1 MKKKIF
7 TLLALLVCAVGS
19 AWADD
24 VVSATQTFTNSRKTC
39 TWDPI
44 SATVAKGN
52 TAGSDGLYFTA
63 KSDKAI
69 STSSSTVQGGNGAI
83 SVVYVQV
90 VSASSSGT
98 ITMTSSTDA
107 SDRPMY
113 LESYNAQTNAEA
125 KVVCAKNGSTAN
137 FTSSDVVS
145 YAGGYYVKLSNTDNK
160 DVKIKSFAITLTSNE
175 SYPEIVKEDPVF
187 SLTKTSIT
195 TAQTSQI
202 QVGTKGSLD
211 GIELSDITYGTA
223 GVVTVDADGVVTP
236 VAAGTTTIKFNSSAS
251 SKYYASTDNSLTITV
266 TEAITVFDADG
277 LYNQEII
284 LSQANIED
292 KDYLTCNATNWQ
304 DKGWSSPHD
313 GNFLDWKT
321 GRKITLKVKNAYA
334 FELYVSGTKDRTYKI
349 KVGTADAVEYTQGG
363 NGSGFVSS
371 GVIAT
376 GTTDEVTIEIEGGSN
391 TLYPVYFIINPAVE
405 LTEEATNYTPVAA
418 TDATVSL
425 IRTLSASYYNTF
437 CVPFDIDLTDEN
449 SPLYGADV
457 QEFDNV
463 TGSILKFKAVTG
475 TMDAGTPYLVK
486 PAANVVN
493 PVFTGVTVK
502 EVESTTVSIAN
513 SESPGVN
520 FQFKGTYNK
529 VTLATDKTE
538 QFLNTSGTFSY
549 PSDTEH
555 ATMKGLRAYFII
567 PASVINNSDG
577 APELS
582 ISLDGGEEDVADG
595 NTTVIDGIEYKNV
608 KDGEYYNLAGQRV
621 AQPSKGLYIVNGK
634 KYIVK

>member
-1 MKKKIF
+1 MKKNIF

-52 TAGSDGLYFTA
+52 TAGNDGLYFTA

-98 ITMTSSTDA
+98 ITMTSSSDA

-195 TAQTSQI
+195 TVQTSQI
-202 QVGTKGSLD
+202 QVGTKGNLD
-211 GIELSDITYGTA
+211 GIELSGITYGTA

-236 VAAGTTTIKFNSSAS
+236 VAAGTTTINFSSGAS
-251 SKYYASTDNSLTITV
+251 SKYNASTGNSLTITV
-266 TEAITVFDADG
+266 IQAITVFDAAG
-277 LYNQEII
+277 LYNHEII
-284 LSQANIED
+284 LSQANVED
-292 KDYLTCNATNWQ
+292 KDYLTCNSTNWA
-304 DKGWSSPHD
+304 DRTSWAAPY
-313 GNFLDWKT
+313 NTYFLDMKS
-321 GRKITLKVKNAYA
+321 GRKITLKVKNASA

-349 KVGTADAVEYTQGG
+349 KVGAADAVEYTQSSSTGY
-363 NGSGFVSS
+363 VSS

-376 GTTDEVTIEIEGGSN
+376 GTTGEVTIEVEGGSNN

-405 LTEEATNYTPVAA
+405 LTPAKIYTTLTSAYPLDFTDVEGLKAYIVKDDDASDGKITMTQVNKVPAGTGLVLKATTPNAA
-418 TDATVSL
+418 VS
-425 IRTLSASYYNTF
+425 
-437 CVPFDIDLTDEN
+437 VPVFDGT
-449 SPLYGADV
+449 GADNV
-457 QEFDNV
+457 ADNKME
-463 TGSILKFKAVTG
+463 GSAIETTAI
-475 TMDAGTPYLVK
+475 
-486 PAANVVN
+486 AANA
-493 PVFTGVTVK
+493 GY
-502 EVESTTVSIAN
+502 I
-513 SESPGVN
+513 
-520 FQFKGTYNK
+520 
-529 VTLATDKTE
+529 L
-538 QFLNTSGTFSY
+538 
-549 PSDTEH
+549 
-555 ATMKGLRAYFII
+555 
-567 PASVINNSDG
+567 
-577 APELS
+577 
-582 ISLDGGEEDVADG
+582 
-595 NTTVIDGIEYKNV
+595 
-608 KDGEYYNLAGQRV
+608 KDGEFHPASAGTLAAGKAYLKIAVANAAPLEIDFDGETTGVNTLNVERGTLNGEVYNLNGQRV
-621 AQPSKGLYIVNGK
+621 AQPTKGLYIVNGRK
-634 KYIVK
+634 VVVK